1 MIRYA
6 SAIVVLTLLGCVS
19 TLKAPDPSK
28 VVKGVTTYDEAIAM
42 YGRPTREL
50 RHSDGTR
57 VLQYSSLK
65 RLQSVTG
72 DSSDAGGFYLRLLS
86 MLVSPQGKVVN
97 YAYHENTQPI
107 YWRQEFL
114 ETGRPITEEKLR
126 QIRKGATTRGD
137 LIQLFGKPFSE
148 GLHFWNGP
156 VLIWRH
162 GRYRH
167 GATQNHQVLEV
178 LLEERDVV
186 LDYQTRHASDFAPYR
201 LTAE

>member
-6 SAIVVLTLLGCVS
+6 IAIVALWFLGCAS
-19 TLKAPDPSK
+19 SLKAPDPAK
-28 VVKGVTTYDEAIAM
+28 VVKGVTTYDEVIAR
-42 YGRPTREL
+42 YGQPTREL

-65 RLQSVTG
+65 RVQSVTG
-72 DSSDAGGFYLRLLS
+72 DRSDAGGFYFRLLS
-86 MLVSPQGKVVN
+86 MLVSPQGKVMN
-97 YAYHENTQPI
+97 YAYHENTQPV

-114 ETGRPITEEKLR
+114 ETGRPITEDKLR

-137 LIQLFGKPFSE
+137 LIQLLGRPFSE

-156 VLIWRH
+156 SLIWRH
-162 GRYRH
+162 GRHRH

-178 LLEERDVV
+178 LLDQGEVV
-186 LDYQTRHASDFAPYR
+186 LDYQTRQASDFAPYR